1 MLQNIREETQNSD
14 GEPLKTDNLPPKK
27 CYSPTIN
34 LAGDCIRVV
43 AFQNKC
49 RYPVLDCGIS
59 GDSIPYCVA

>member
-1 MLQNIREETQNSD
+1 MTASRLRQTTY
-14 GEPLKTDNLPPKK
+14 PLKSVTRT
-27 CYSPTIN
+27 TIN